1 MIFVT
6 RISNKVNHFESLY
19 LSIAKKK
26 PRKHNK
32 GNLRE
37 IENDNDDYD
46 IVL

>member
-6 RISNKVNHFESLY
+6 RISNKVIRFESLY
-19 LSIAKKK
+19 LCIAKKK